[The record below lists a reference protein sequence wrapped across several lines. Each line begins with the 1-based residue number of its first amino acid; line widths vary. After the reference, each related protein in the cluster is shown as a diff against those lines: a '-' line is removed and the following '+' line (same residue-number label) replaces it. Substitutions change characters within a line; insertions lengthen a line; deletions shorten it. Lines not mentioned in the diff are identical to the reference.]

1 MEEFLAKKAN
11 RFKVLTVLAISASLS
26 LGAFMYSAK
35 DISLEIDG
43 NTREITTYANTV
55 ESLLQEEEIQLDKMA
70 YINHPLDTE
79 LENNMNITIK
89 TPKNYTLTIGND
101 MVEVKSLYTKVEDIL
116 KDLNVNLGDLDYTNP
131 KLEDEVA
138 YGSEI
143 AITRVKEEMEEVKEV
158 IPFET
163 VVRKSDKLDQGTT
176 KVTQEGKDGL
186 KIKRIKHIFENN
198 KLVRSEFIEEEV
210 AEKAIPKIIEKGT
223 RTVAKTTRGNV
234 RYKKVLTMIATAY
247 DNSYESTGK
256 SPGEKYWGLTASGTK
271 ARVGAVAVDPR
282 VIPLGTKLY
291 VESLD
296 STKDY
301 GFCVAEDTGGA
312 IKGNKIDLFFNTAG
326 EVKQFG
332 RRKVK
337 VYILD

>member
-1 MEEFLAKKAN
+1 MENFLAKKAN
-11 RFKVLTVLAISASLS
+11 RFKILTVLAISALLS

-43 NTREITTYANTV
+43 KTREITTYANTV
-55 ESLLQEEEIQLDKMA
+55 EGLLQEEEIQLDKMA

-89 TPKNYTLTIGND
+89 TPKIYTLTIGND
-101 MVEVKSLYTKVEDIL
+101 MVEVKSIYTKVEDIL
-116 KDLNVNLGDLDYTNP
+116 KDLNVNLGDLDYTTP
-131 KLEDEVA
+131 KLNDEVA

-143 AITRVKEEMEEVKEV
+143 AITRVKEEMEEIQEA

-163 VVRKSDKLDQGTT
+163 VVKKSDKLDQGTT
-176 KVTQEGKDGL
+176 KVAQEGKDGL
-186 KIKRIKHIFENN
+186 KIKKIKNIFENN
-198 KLVRSEFIEEEV
+198 KLVRSEFIEEKI
-210 AEKAIPKIIEKGT
+210 AEKAIPKIVEKGT
-223 RTVAKTTRGNV
+223 RAIAKTTRGNV
-234 RYKKVLTMIATAY
+234 RYKKIITMVATAY

-256 SPGEKYWGLTASGTK
+256 YPGQKYWGLTASGTK

-282 VIPLGTKLY
+282 VIPLGTRLY